1 MVSVAPLYSDSL
13 ARSRRLACCR
23 LHARVQPFGRR
34 RAPARHRGRRPRQG
48 TRSPPPAPR
57 ARLQISRLFDANHAR
72 YQAPGDR
79 ALEGAAH
86 ERRIARVPPA
96 AGGQRRDGGLAR
108 GRHGGVVTGGRKR
121 VGEVRRAHA
130 TAAHPS
136 TSLRVRPLVGAVR
149 RLRMTAAPSRAQA
162 SADAVDAARFGE
174 GDELAAALAA
184 GADVAWSDER
194 GRTGGR
200 EMEKRP
206 PVGA

>member
-1 MVSVAPLYSDSL
+1 M
-13 ARSRRLACCR
+13 
-23 LHARVQPFGRR
+23 
-34 RAPARHRGRRPRQG
+34 
-48 TRSPPPAPR
+48 
-57 ARLQISRLFDANHAR
+57 
-72 YQAPGDR
+72 
-79 ALEGAAH
+79 
-86 ERRIARVPPA
+86 
-96 AGGQRRDGGLAR
+96 
-108 GRHGGVVTGGRKR
+108 
-121 VGEVRRAHA
+121 GEARRAHA

-136 TSLRVRPLVGAVR
+136 TSLRVRPLVDAVR